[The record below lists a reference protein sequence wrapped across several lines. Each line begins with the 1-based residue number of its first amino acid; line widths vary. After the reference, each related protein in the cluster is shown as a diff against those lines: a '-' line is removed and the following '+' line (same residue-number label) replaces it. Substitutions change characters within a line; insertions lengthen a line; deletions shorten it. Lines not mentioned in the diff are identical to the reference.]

1 MVGKL
6 HIEKFQK
13 HLSKSVW
20 LTCTLNHC
28 RTFLLFG
35 ETRAQRTFHATSN
48 VSHIRN
54 CFSSRIENVIH
65 SFLFGL
71 HAAHIPFF
79 EVHMLQ
85 PTQGG
90 LTQGSNGRERKKTL
104 IRPPTPS
111 LHQKTAWKQKPF
123 ASKLVCDIGH
133 VNYCFFGWF
142 FLAFQIHSLFRH
154 TCIPKIEPNQ
164 SNKK

>member
-90 LTQGSNGRERKKTL
+90 LTQGSNGREWKTQ
-104 IRPPTPS
+104 IRVPPTPS
-111 LHQKTAWKQKPF
+111 LHP
-123 ASKLVCDIGH
+123 KLH
-133 VNYCFFGWF
+133 
-142 FLAFQIHSLFRH
+142 
-154 TCIPKIEPNQ
+154 
-164 SNKK
+164 SNKKCTSTWCVSRTWHCWFLWFCFFSTAFGNQNPKKTKYTSFKHQLQHIR